1 MANHCENKLSFAT
14 DASFP
19 AVHALHL
26 ADVVERFQV
35 PRTELFAGSGLTEAE
50 LLEPDRKLSVAMLE
64 KLVVRARELTGEP
77 GLGFHLGTTMRIS
90 GHGYLGFAA
99 MTSGTVREALATIV
113 RFAPTRTD
121 ALGLQVHVEGSMA
134 SLLLEELAPLGEAR
148 DVVVIALLTGIARL
162 GHLLTGRELAGVTEC
177 AFPEPDYVRRFEDM
191 TTGPMRFDQ
200 PSNRLLFDASI
211 LDLPITT
218 HDPVAQK
225 LAYEQCER
233 ELDVSSHPGR
243 IVFRV
248 RELLPEEGGGFR
260 SLDQVA
266 RKLGVSSRT
275 LKRKL
280 AELGTSYSA
289 LLEAQR
295 RERATMLV
303 RAGDLTVDEIAGRLG
318 YSDAANFIRAFRRWT
333 GMTPKAFRSTKN
345 ER

>member
-1 MANHCENKLSFAT
+1 MANRGKNTLSSPAER
-14 DASFP
+14 SFP

-35 PRTELFAGSGLTEAE
+35 PRTELFEGLGLTEQE
-50 LLEPDRKLSVAMLE
+50 LLEPERRLSVAMLE
-64 KLVVRARELTGEP
+64 KLVVRARALTGEP

-99 MTSGTVREALATIV
+99 MTSGTVREALATVV

-121 ALGLQVHVEGSMA
+121 ALMLQTHVEGSTA
-134 SLLLEELAPLGEAR
+134 SLLLEERAPLGTAR

-162 GHLLTGRELAGVTEC
+162 GNLLTGRELAGVVEL
-177 AFPEPDYVRRFEDM
+177 AFPEPDYVRRLEHM
-191 TTGPMRFDQ
+191 STGPMRFDQ

-233 ELDVSSHPGR
+233 ELDVMSHPGR

-260 SLDQVA
+260 SLDEVA
-266 RKLGVSSRT
+266 RKLGVSPRT

-280 AELGTSYSA
+280 AEAGTSFSA
-289 LLEAQR
+289 LQIG
-295 RERATMLV
+295 RAHV
-303 RAGDLTVDEIAGRLG
+303 
-318 YSDAANFIRAFRRWT
+318 
-333 GMTPKAFRSTKN
+333 
-345 ER
+345 